1 MAGELPGLATGGGH
15 EVKLFGAFAIT
26 DKGDLFAVRGVS
38 GLGLICAVLGESGGG
53 ATGGR
58 NAPEIATPS
67 EGEGLAIGRKG
78 RIVGQ
83 SNGFSGGGDGEEAE
97 GKEGK
102 RPVKHGMKRRRGLER
117 ERNEGG
123 NDKFE

>member
-1 MAGELPGLATGGGH
+1 
-15 EVKLFGAFAIT
+15 
-26 DKGDLFAVRGVS
+26 
-38 GLGLICAVLGESGGG
+38 
-53 ATGGR
+53 
-58 NAPEIATPS
+58 
-67 EGEGLAIGRKG
+67 
-78 RIVGQ
+78 VGQ
-83 SNGFSGGGDGEEAE
+83 LNGFSGGGDGEEAE

>member
-1 MAGELPGLATGGGH
+1 
-15 EVKLFGAFAIT
+15 LFGAIT
-26 DKGDLFAVRGVS
+26 ITGKGDLFAVRGVS
-38 GLGLICAVLGESGGG
+38 RLGLVCAVLGEPGGG
-53 ATGGR
+53 ATSGG
-58 NAPEIATPS
+58 NAPKIATPS

-78 RIVGQ
+78 RIMGKL
-83 SNGFSGGGDGEEAE
+83 NRFSWGGDGEEAE